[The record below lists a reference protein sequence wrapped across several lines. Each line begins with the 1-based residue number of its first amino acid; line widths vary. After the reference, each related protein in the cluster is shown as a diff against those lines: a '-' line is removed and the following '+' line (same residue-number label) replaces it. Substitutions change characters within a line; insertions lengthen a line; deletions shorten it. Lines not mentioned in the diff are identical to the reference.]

1 MKIALTPK
9 MLTEIH
15 TVIALATRSGALVRV
30 YAEAEKI
37 RLANIFDNVALE
49 DILDELVVK
58 SAMAWGFESDPLE
71 ARDAFFPRASK
82 PILRLVTSET

>member
-58 SAMAWGFESDPLE
+58 SAMAWGFESRSFGS
-71 ARDAFFPRASK
+71 ARRVFPTG
-82 PILRLVTSET
+82 IQTDT